1 MTEKILILI
10 FSTLYLSTFITRN
23 ILVMKRTQQRIR
35 SRDRLVTT
43 SIIFST
49 LYFLVAIFSTFS
61 EKWYHY
67 MGSIK
72 LPRSQLV
79 SYSGFLLF
87 GVSIVLIWIV
97 SAQLKNSW
105 RVGIAKNQRTQLISE
120 GIYAYIRNPYFL
132 SYYIM
137 FFGLL
142 LIRPSVI
149 QFAQLFATVAI
160 FHRMVLKEEIHL
172 MSMHGEEYKTYKN
185 KTGRYIPR
193 IGYRETL

>member
-10 FSTLYLSTFITRN
+10 LSALYLSSFITRN

-35 SRDRLVTT
+35 SRNRLVTT

-72 LPRSQLV
+72 SPRTQLV
-79 SYSGFLLF
+79 SYSGFFLF

-105 RVGIAKNQRTQLISE
+105 RVGIAKNQRTELISE

-142 LIRPSVI
+142 LIRPSII
-149 QFAQLFATVAI
+149 QFALLIVTVAI

-172 MSMHGEEYKTYKN
+172 MSMHGEEYRTYKN